1 LISIFVRVLNQTRMN
16 KKLLLIISIFSSSLF
31 FAQVGIN
38 TPNPQGM
45 FHIDGARDNPKT
57 GIPSIVQQSNDF
69 TVAVNS
75 GVGQGTISVG
85 IGTTVPTE
93 RLDVVNG
100 NVRIRDINNNVGLG
114 SDKLLVADN
123 NGVIKVAGG
132 DAFSVNNSGNRI
144 LSATAGA
151 TLSADNDW
159 NDNEF
164 TTLKLD
170 EQYDS
175 MNAYNPLT
183 GEFVVPK
190 DGLYFMYGVC
200 GFITPAEGSGSFD
213 GTSGDAFTAL
223 VVDGGRV
230 STSHNVIYRGTK
242 NPGMAASLF
251 FLVTN
256 STLWLKAGQKVALQF
271 LTFGTSNMVGS
282 LSDLKIDKTSSK
294 LVINKIL

>member
-1 LISIFVRVLNQTRMN
+1 MN

-45 FHIDGARDNPKT
+45 LHIDGGKDNPKT
-57 GIPSIVQQSNDF
+57 GNPSVVQQSNDF
-69 TVAVNS
+69 VVAVNS
-75 GVGQGTISVG
+75 GVGQGAISVG
-85 IGTTVPTE
+85 VGTTVPTE
-93 RLDVVNG
+93 RIDVVNG
-100 NVRIRDINNNVGLG
+100 SIRIRDINNNVGLG
-114 SDKLLVADN
+114 SDRVLVADA
-123 NGVIKVAGG
+123 NGVVKVAGG

-144 LSATAGA
+144 LNATAG
-151 TLSADNDW
+151 TGLSADNDW

-175 MNAYNPLT
+175 MNSYNPVT
-183 GEFVVPK
+183 GEFIVPK

-200 GFITPAEGSGSFD
+200 GFNTPSEGSGSFD

-230 STSHNVIYRGTK
+230 STAHNVIYRGTK
-242 NPGMAASLF
+242 NPGMTANLF

-256 STLWLKAGQKVALQF
+256 STLWLKAGQKVTLQY
-271 LTFGTSNMVGS
+271 LTYGTNNMVGS
-282 LSDLKIDKTSSK
+282 LTDLKIDKSSSR
-294 LVINKIL
+294 LIINKIL